1 MGNWAGSLMSGPNY
15 QMKKGSNLSN
25 NPHMFIQVDQS
36 QRSMSTRDLGAS
48 NILDVSQSNRD
59 FGPLKMEELQT
70 YQT

>member
-1 MGNWAGSLMSGPNY
+1 
-15 QMKKGSNLSN
+15 MKKGSNLSN

-70 YQT
+70 YQTQEDETTTL